1 MFIDKARI
9 FVKSGN
15 GGNGAVSFRREKYV
29 PAGGPDGGD
38 GGNGASVIFEVD
50 LGLRTLMD
58 FKYQRKYVA
67 EHGEDGSK
75 KRKAGKNGE
84 DLVLKVPPGTII
96 RDEATGL
103 IIADLKE
110 EGDKAI
116 VARGGRGGKGNQ
128 HFANAVRQAPAFAR
142 SGSEATGL
150 IIADLKEEGDKA
162 IVARGGR
169 GGKGNQHFANA
180 VRQAPAFARSGSD
193 GVEKWVVLE
202 LKMIADV
209 GLLGF
214 PNVGKSTF
222 LSVVTK
228 AKPKIANYHFTT
240 LTPNLGVVQTKFGD
254 SFVLAD
260 IPGLIEGAADG
271 IGLGHDFLR
280 HVERT
285 KVLIHIVDISGIEG
299 RDALEDFDK
308 INDEL
313 KLYNEKLSTRPQ
325 IVVANKMDILE
336 DETIFEDF
344 KNELEGR
351 GYKVF
356 KMSAATRQG
365 IDDVIAYVSELLQD
379 AEEIELVSEEEM
391 FRPELD
397 EPQDEGLQI
406 EIEDGVYV
414 VTGKSLRRIMY
425 SVNFEDMESLQYF
438 QKAMESQGVF
448 DRLREMGIEDGD
460 TVRIYEIEFE
470 FYN

>member
-9 FVKSGN
+9 FVKAGN

-38 GGNGASVIFEVD
+38 GGRGASVIFEVD
-50 LGLRTLMD
+50 NDLRTLMD

-67 EHGEDGSK
+67 TPGGDGSK
-75 KRKAGKNGE
+75 KRQAGKNGE
-84 DLVLKVPPGTII
+84 DLVLKVPAGTII
-96 RDEATGL
+96 RDEASGK
-103 IIADLKE
+103 IIADLKH
-110 EGDKAI
+110 EGDRAV

-128 HFANAVRQAPAFAR
+128 HFANAVRQAPNFAK
-142 SGSEATGL
+142 SGTDG
-150 IIADLKEEGDKA
+150 EE
-162 IVARGGR
+162 R
-169 GGKGNQHFANA
+169 
-180 VRQAPAFARSGSD
+180 
-193 GVEKWVVLE
+193 WVILE

-222 LSVVTK
+222 LSVVTA

-260 IPGLIEGAADG
+260 IPGLIEGAAEG

-285 KVLIHIVDISGIEG
+285 KVLIHIVDISGLEG
-299 RDALEDFDK
+299 RNALEDFDA
-308 INDEL
+308 INGEL

-325 IVVANKMDILE
+325 VVVANKIDILE
-336 DETIFEDF
+336 DESVYEEF
-344 KNELEGR
+344 KTTLEER

-356 KMSAATRQG
+356 KMSAATREG
-365 IDDVIAYVSELLQD
+365 IDDVVAYVSQILKD
-379 AEEIELVSEEEM
+379 AEEIELVSEEELYV
-391 FRPELD
+391 PELD
-397 EPQDEGLQI
+397 DAEEEGLQV

-425 SVNFEDMESLQYF
+425 SVNFEDMESIQFF
-438 QKAMESQGVF
+438 QKTMESLGVF
-448 DRLREMGIEDGD
+448 DKLREMGIEDGD
-460 TVRIYEIEFE
+460 TVKIYDIEFE

>member
-15 GGNGAVSFRREKYV
+15 GGNGSVSFRREKYV

-75 KRKAGKNGE
+75 KRKAGRNGE
-84 DLVLKVPPGTII
+84 DLILKVPAGTII

-103 IIADLKE
+103 VIADLKE
-110 EGDKAI
+110 EGDKAV
-116 VARGGRGGKGNQ
+116 VAK
-128 HFANAVRQAPAFAR
+128 
-142 SGSEATGL
+142 
-150 IIADLKEEGDKA
+150 
-162 IVARGGR
+162 GGR

-193 GVEKWVVLE
+193 GVEKWVILE

-240 LTPNLGVVQTKFGD
+240 LTPNLGVVQTKFGE

-260 IPGLIEGAADG
+260 IPGLIEGAAEG

-285 KVLIHIVDISGIEG
+285 KVLIHIVDISGLEG
-299 RDALEDFDK
+299 RDALDDFDK
-308 INDEL
+308 INSEL
-313 KLYNEKLSTRPQ
+313 KLYNEKLATRPQ
-325 IVVANKMDILE
+325 VVVANKIDILE
-336 DETIFEDF
+336 DESVFEKF
-344 KNELEGR
+344 KNELENR

-365 IDDVIAYVSELLQD
+365 VDDVINYVSELLQE

-397 EPQDEGLQI
+397 EQQDEGLQI
-406 EIEDGVYV
+406 DIEDGVYV

-425 SVNFEDMESLQYF
+425 SVNFDDMESLQYF

>member
-75 KRKAGKNGE
+75 KRKAGRNGE
-84 DLVLKVPPGTII
+84 DLILKGPPGTII

-103 IIADLKE
+103 VIADLKE
-110 EGDKAI
+110 EGDRAV
-116 VARGGRGGKGNQ
+116 VAK
-128 HFANAVRQAPAFAR
+128 
-142 SGSEATGL
+142 
-150 IIADLKEEGDKA
+150 
-162 IVARGGR
+162 GGR

-240 LTPNLGVVQTKFGD
+240 LTPNLGVVQTKFGE

-260 IPGLIEGAADG
+260 IPGLIEGAAEG
-271 IGLGHDFLR
+271 VGLGHDFLR

-285 KVLIHIVDISGIEG
+285 KVLIHIVDISGLEG
-299 RDALEDFDK
+299 RDALDDFDK
-308 INDEL
+308 INGEL
-313 KLYNEKLSTRPQ
+313 KLYNEKLATRPQ
-325 IVVANKMDILE
+325 VVVANKMDILE
-336 DETIFEDF
+336 DESIFDEF

-365 IDDVIAYVSELLQD
+365 VDDVIAYVSELLRE

-397 EPQDEGLQI
+397 EVQDEGLQI
-406 EIEDGVYV
+406 DIEDGVYV

-425 SVNFEDMESLQYF
+425 SVNFDDMESLQYF

>member
-75 KRKAGKNGE
+75 KRKAGRNGE
-84 DLVLKVPPGTII
+84 DLILKVPPGTII

-103 IIADLKE
+103 VIADLKE
-110 EGDKAI
+110 EGDRAV
-116 VARGGRGGKGNQ
+116 VAK
-128 HFANAVRQAPAFAR
+128 
-142 SGSEATGL
+142 
-150 IIADLKEEGDKA
+150 
-162 IVARGGR
+162 GGR

-240 LTPNLGVVQTKFGD
+240 LTPNLGVVQTKFGE

-260 IPGLIEGAADG
+260 IPGLIEGAAEG
-271 IGLGHDFLR
+271 VGLGHDFLR

-285 KVLIHIVDISGIEG
+285 KVLIHIVDISGLEG

-325 IVVANKMDILE
+325 VVVANKMDILE
-336 DETIFEDF
+336 DESVFDEF
-344 KNELEGR
+344 KNELEKR

-365 IDDVIAYVSELLQD
+365 IDDVIAYVSELLRE

-397 EPQDEGLQI
+397 EQQDEGLQI
-406 EIEDGVYV
+406 DIEDGVYV

-425 SVNFEDMESLQYF
+425 SVNFDDMESLQYF

>member
-75 KRKAGKNGE
+75 KRKAGRNGE
-84 DLVLKVPPGTII
+84 DLILKVPPGTII

-103 IIADLKE
+103 VIADLKE
-110 EGDKAI
+110 EGDRAV
-116 VARGGRGGKGNQ
+116 VAK
-128 HFANAVRQAPAFAR
+128 
-142 SGSEATGL
+142 
-150 IIADLKEEGDKA
+150 
-162 IVARGGR
+162 GGR

-260 IPGLIEGAADG
+260 IPGLIEGAAEG
-271 IGLGHDFLR
+271 VGLGHDFLR

-285 KVLIHIVDISGIEG
+285 KVLIHIVDISGLEG

-313 KLYNEKLSTRPQ
+313 KLYNEKLATRPQ
-325 IVVANKMDILE
+325 VVVANKMDILE
-336 DETIFEDF
+336 DESIFEEF
-344 KNELEGR
+344 KNELEDR

-365 IDDVIAYVSELLQD
+365 VDDVIAYVSELLKE

-397 EPQDEGLQI
+397 EQQDEGLQI
-406 EIEDGVYV
+406 DIEDGVYV
-414 VTGKSLRRIMY
+414 VIGKSLRRIMY
-425 SVNFEDMESLQYF
+425 SVNFDDMESLQYF

>member
-1 MFIDKARI
+1 VINVFIDKARI
-9 FVKSGN
+9 FVKAGN
-15 GGNGAVSFRREKYV
+15 GGNGSVSFRKEKYV

-38 GGNGASVIFEVD
+38 GGQGASIIFEVD

-58 FKYQRKYVA
+58 FKYQRKYSA
-67 EHGEDGSK
+67 EPGGDGSK
-75 KRKAGKNGE
+75 SRRAGKNGD
-84 DLVLKVPPGTII
+84 DLILKVPAGTII

-103 IIADLKE
+103 ILADLKK
-110 EGDKAI
+110 EGDRASI
-116 VARGGRGGKGNQ
+116 VRGGRGGKGNQ
-128 HFANAVRQAPAFAR
+128 HFANAVRQAPSFAK
-142 SGSEATGL
+142 SGT
-150 IIADLKEEGDKA
+150 EGQE
-162 IVARGGR
+162 R
-169 GGKGNQHFANA
+169 
-180 VRQAPAFARSGSD
+180 
-193 GVEKWVVLE
+193 WVTLE

-240 LTPNLGVVQTKFGD
+240 LTPNLGVVETKFGE

-260 IPGLIEGAADG
+260 IPGLIEGAAEG
-271 IGLGHDFLR
+271 VGLGHDFLR

-285 KVLIHIVDISGIEG
+285 KVLIHIVDITGLEG
-299 RDALEDFDK
+299 RNALEDFDK

-313 KLYNEKLSTRPQ
+313 KMYNEKLATRPQ

-336 DETIFEDF
+336 DQSIFEEF

-365 IDDVIAYVSELLQD
+365 IDDVIAYVTPLLK
-379 AEEIELVSEEEM
+379 EIEDVELVTEEEM
-391 FRPELD
+391 YKPELD
-397 EPQDEGLQI
+397 VQEDEALTIEIQDE
-406 EIEDGVYV
+406 VYV
-414 VTGKSLRRIMY
+414 VTGKMLRRIMY
-425 SVNFEDMESLQYF
+425 SVNFDDMESLQYF
-438 QKAMESQGVF
+438 QKVMESQGVF

-460 TVRIYEIEFE
+460 TVRIYELEFE

>member
-75 KRKAGKNGE
+75 KRKAGRNGE
-84 DLVLKVPPGTII
+84 DLILKVPPVTII

-103 IIADLKE
+103 VIADLKE
-110 EGDKAI
+110 EGDRAV
-116 VARGGRGGKGNQ
+116 VAK
-128 HFANAVRQAPAFAR
+128 
-142 SGSEATGL
+142 
-150 IIADLKEEGDKA
+150 
-162 IVARGGR
+162 GGR

-240 LTPNLGVVQTKFGD
+240 LTPNLGVVQTKFGE

-260 IPGLIEGAADG
+260 IPGLIEGAAEG
-271 IGLGHDFLR
+271 VGLGHDFLR

-285 KVLIHIVDISGIEG
+285 KVLIHIVDISGLEG
-299 RDALEDFDK
+299 RDALDDFDK
-308 INDEL
+308 INGEL
-313 KLYNEKLSTRPQ
+313 KLYNEKLATRPQ
-325 IVVANKMDILE
+325 VVVANKMDILE
-336 DETIFEDF
+336 DESIFDEF

-365 IDDVIAYVSELLQD
+365 VDDVIAYVSELLRE

-397 EPQDEGLQI
+397 EVQDEGLQI
-406 EIEDGVYV
+406 DIEDGVYV

-425 SVNFEDMESLQYF
+425 SVNFDDMESLQYF

>member
-9 FVKSGN
+9 FVKSGH

-75 KRKAGKNGE
+75 KRKAGRNGE
-84 DLVLKVPPGTII
+84 DLILKVPPGTII

-103 IIADLKE
+103 VIADLKE
-110 EGDKAI
+110 EGDRAV
-116 VARGGRGGKGNQ
+116 VAK
-128 HFANAVRQAPAFAR
+128 
-142 SGSEATGL
+142 
-150 IIADLKEEGDKA
+150 
-162 IVARGGR
+162 GGR

-240 LTPNLGVVQTKFGD
+240 LTPNLGVVQTKFGE

-260 IPGLIEGAADG
+260 IPGLIEGAAEG
-271 IGLGHDFLR
+271 VGLGHDFLR

-285 KVLIHIVDISGIEG
+285 KVLIHIVDISGLEG
-299 RDALEDFDK
+299 RDALDDFDK
-308 INDEL
+308 INGEL
-313 KLYNEKLSTRPQ
+313 KLYNEKLATRPQ
-325 IVVANKMDILE
+325 VVVANKMDILE
-336 DETIFEDF
+336 DESIFDEF

-365 IDDVIAYVSELLQD
+365 VDDVIAYVSELLRE

-397 EPQDEGLQI
+397 EVQDEGLQI
-406 EIEDGVYV
+406 DIEDGVYV

-425 SVNFEDMESLQYF
+425 SVNFDDMESLQYF

>member
-75 KRKAGKNGE
+75 KRKAGRNGE
-84 DLVLKVPPGTII
+84 DLILKVPPGTII

-103 IIADLKE
+103 VIADLKE
-110 EGDKAI
+110 EGDRAV
-116 VARGGRGGKGNQ
+116 VAK
-128 HFANAVRQAPAFAR
+128 
-142 SGSEATGL
+142 
-150 IIADLKEEGDKA
+150 
-162 IVARGGR
+162 GGR

-240 LTPNLGVVQTKFGD
+240 LTPNLGVVQTKFGE

-260 IPGLIEGAADG
+260 IPGLVEGAAEG
-271 IGLGHDFLR
+271 VGLGHDFLR

-285 KVLIHIVDISGIEG
+285 KVLIHIVDISGLEG
-299 RDALEDFDK
+299 RDALDDFDK
-308 INDEL
+308 INGEL
-313 KLYNEKLSTRPQ
+313 KLYNEKLATRPQ
-325 IVVANKMDILE
+325 VVVANKMDILE
-336 DETIFEDF
+336 DESIFDEF

-365 IDDVIAYVSELLQD
+365 VDDVIAYVSELLRE

-397 EPQDEGLQI
+397 EVQDEGLQI
-406 EIEDGVYV
+406 DIEDGVYV

-425 SVNFEDMESLQYF
+425 SVNFDDMESLQYF

>member
-9 FVKSGN
+9 FVKAGN

-38 GGNGASVIFEVD
+38 GGRGASVIFEVD
-50 LGLRTLMD
+50 NDLRTLMD

-67 EHGEDGSK
+67 TPGGDGSK
-75 KRKAGKNGE
+75 KRQAGKNGE
-84 DLVLKVPPGTII
+84 DLVLKVPAGTII
-96 RDEATGL
+96 RDEASGK
-103 IIADLKE
+103 IIADLKH
-110 EGDKAI
+110 EGDRAV
-116 VARGGRGGKGNQ
+116 VAKGGRGGKGNQ
-128 HFANAVRQAPAFAR
+128 HFANAVRQAPNFAK
-142 SGSEATGL
+142 SGTDG
-150 IIADLKEEGDKA
+150 EE
-162 IVARGGR
+162 R
-169 GGKGNQHFANA
+169 
-180 VRQAPAFARSGSD
+180 
-193 GVEKWVVLE
+193 WVILE

-222 LSVVTK
+222 LSVVTA

-260 IPGLIEGAADG
+260 IPGLIEGAAEG

-285 KVLIHIVDISGIEG
+285 KVLIHIVDISGLEG
-299 RDALEDFDK
+299 RNALEDFDA
-308 INDEL
+308 INGEL

-325 IVVANKMDILE
+325 VVVANKIDILE
-336 DETIFEDF
+336 DESVYEEF
-344 KNELEGR
+344 KTTLEER

-356 KMSAATRQG
+356 KMSAATREG
-365 IDDVIAYVSELLQD
+365 IDDVIAYVSQILKD
-379 AEEIELVSEEEM
+379 AEEIELVSEEELYV
-391 FRPELD
+391 PELD
-397 EPQDEGLQI
+397 DAEEEGLQI

-425 SVNFEDMESLQYF
+425 SVNFEDMESIQFF
-438 QKAMESQGVF
+438 QKTMESQGVF
-448 DRLREMGIEDGD
+448 DKLREMGIEDGD
-460 TVRIYEIEFE
+460 TVKIYDIEFE

>member
-9 FVKSGN
+9 FIKAGN
-15 GGNGAVSFRREKYV
+15 GGNGSVAFRKEKYV

-38 GGNGASVIFEVD
+38 GGRGASVIFEVD

-58 FKYQRKYVA
+58 FKYQRKYLA
-67 EHGEDGSK
+67 EAGGDGSK
-75 KRKAGKNGE
+75 KKQAGKNGE
-84 DLVLKVPPGTII
+84 DLLLKVPAGTII

-103 IIADLKE
+103 ILADLKE
-110 EGDKAI
+110 EGDRAV
-116 VARGGRGGKGNQ
+116 VAKGGRGGKGNQ
-128 HFANAVRQAPAFAR
+128 HFANAVRQAPAFAK
-142 SGSEATGL
+142 SGTDG
-150 IIADLKEEGDKA
+150 EE
-162 IVARGGR
+162 R
-169 GGKGNQHFANA
+169 
-180 VRQAPAFARSGSD
+180 
-193 GVEKWVVLE
+193 WVTLE

-260 IPGLIEGAADG
+260 IPGLIEGAAEG
-271 IGLGHDFLR
+271 VGLGHNFLR

-285 KVLIHIVDISGIEG
+285 KVLIHIVDISGLEG
-299 RDALEDFDK
+299 RNALEDFDK

-313 KLYNEKLSTRPQ
+313 RLYNEKLATRPQ
-325 IVVANKMDILE
+325 VVVANKMDILE
-336 DETIFEDF
+336 DETVFEEF
-344 KNELEGR
+344 KSELEGR

-356 KMSAATRQG
+356 KMSAATREG
-365 IDDVIAYVSELLQD
+365 IDDVIAYVSPLLKEVED
-379 AEEIELVSEEEM
+379 IELVTEEEM
-391 FRPELD
+391 YRPELD
-397 EPQDEGLQI
+397 DSTEDEALAI
-406 EIEDGVYV
+406 EIEDEVYV
-414 VTGKSLRRIMY
+414 VTGKKLRRIMY
-425 SVNFEDMESLQYF
+425 SVNFDDMESLQYF
-438 QKAMESQGVF
+438 QKAMESEGVF

>member
-1 MFIDKARI
+1 MFIDKAKI
-9 FVKSGN
+9 FVKAGN

-38 GGNGASVIFEVD
+38 GGRGASVIFEVD
-50 LGLRTLMD
+50 NDLRTLMD

-67 EHGEDGSK
+67 TPGGDGSK
-75 KRKAGKNGE
+75 KRQAGKNGE
-84 DLVLKVPPGTII
+84 DLVLKVPAGTII
-96 RDEATGL
+96 RDEATGK

-110 EGDKAI
+110 EGERAV

-128 HFANAVRQAPAFAR
+128 HFANAVRQAPNFAK
-142 SGSEATGL
+142 SGTDG
-150 IIADLKEEGDKA
+150 EE
-162 IVARGGR
+162 R
-169 GGKGNQHFANA
+169 
-180 VRQAPAFARSGSD
+180 
-193 GVEKWVVLE
+193 WVILE

-222 LSVVTK
+222 LSVVTA

-240 LTPNLGVVQTKFGD
+240 LTPNLGVVKTKYGD

-260 IPGLIEGAADG
+260 IPGLIEGAAEG
-271 IGLGHDFLR
+271 VGLGHDFLR

-285 KVLIHIVDISGIEG
+285 KVLIHIVDISGLEG
-299 RDALEDFDK
+299 RNALEDFDA

-325 IVVANKMDILE
+325 VVVANKIDILE
-336 DETIFEDF
+336 DESVYEEF
-344 KNELEGR
+344 KTTLEVR

-356 KMSAATRQG
+356 KMSAATREG
-365 IDDVIAYVSELLQD
+365 IDDVIAYVSQVLKD
-379 AEEIELVSEEEM
+379 AEEIELVSEEELYV
-391 FRPELD
+391 PELD
-397 EPQDEGLQI
+397 AIEEEGLQV

-414 VTGKSLRRIMY
+414 VTGKALRRIMY
-425 SVNFEDMESLQYF
+425 SVNFEDMESIQFF

-448 DRLREMGIEDGD
+448 DKLREMGIEDGD
-460 TVRIYEIEFE
+460 TVKIYEIEFE
-470 FYN
+470 FYD

>member
-75 KRKAGKNGE
+75 KRKAGRNGE
-84 DLVLKVPPGTII
+84 DLILKVPPGTII

-103 IIADLKE
+103 VIADLKE
-110 EGDKAI
+110 EGDRAV
-116 VARGGRGGKGNQ
+116 VAK
-128 HFANAVRQAPAFAR
+128 
-142 SGSEATGL
+142 
-150 IIADLKEEGDKA
+150 
-162 IVARGGR
+162 GGR

-240 LTPNLGVVQTKFGD
+240 LTPNLGVVQTKFGE

-260 IPGLIEGAADG
+260 IPGLIEGAAECV
-271 IGLGHDFLR
+271 GLGHDFLR

-285 KVLIHIVDISGIEG
+285 KVLIHIVDISGLEG
-299 RDALEDFDK
+299 RDALDDFDK
-308 INDEL
+308 INGEL
-313 KLYNEKLSTRPQ
+313 KLYNEKLATRPQ
-325 IVVANKMDILE
+325 VVVANKMDILE
-336 DETIFEDF
+336 DESIFDEF

-365 IDDVIAYVSELLQD
+365 VDDVIAYVSELLRE

-397 EPQDEGLQI
+397 EVQDEGLQI
-406 EIEDGVYV
+406 DIEDGVYV

-425 SVNFEDMESLQYF
+425 SVNFDDMESLQYF
-438 QKAMESQGVF
+438 QKAMEIQGVF

>member
-75 KRKAGKNGE
+75 KRKAGRNGE
-84 DLVLKVPPGTII
+84 DLILKVPPGTII

-103 IIADLKE
+103 VIADLKE
-110 EGDKAI
+110 EGDRAV
-116 VARGGRGGKGNQ
+116 VAKGGRGGKGNQ
-128 HFANAVRQAPAFAR
+128 HFANAVRQAP
-142 SGSEATGL
+142 
-150 IIADLKEEGDKA
+150 D
-162 IVARGGR
+162 
-169 GGKGNQHFANA
+169 
-180 VRQAPAFARSGSD
+180 FARSGSD

-240 LTPNLGVVQTKFGD
+240 LTPNLGVVQTKFGE

-260 IPGLIEGAADG
+260 IPGLIEGAAEG
-271 IGLGHDFLR
+271 VGLGHDFLR

-285 KVLIHIVDISGIEG
+285 KVLIHIVDISGLEG
-299 RDALEDFDK
+299 RDALDDFDK
-308 INDEL
+308 INGEL
-313 KLYNEKLSTRPQ
+313 KLYNEKLATRPQ
-325 IVVANKMDILE
+325 VVVANKMDILE
-336 DETIFEDF
+336 DESIFDEF

-365 IDDVIAYVSELLQD
+365 VDDVIAYVSELLRE

-397 EPQDEGLQI
+397 EVQDEGLQI
-406 EIEDGVYV
+406 DIEDGVYV

-425 SVNFEDMESLQYF
+425 SVNFDDMESLQYF

>member
-1 MFIDKARI
+1 VINLFIDKARI

-75 KRKAGKNGE
+75 KRKAGRNGE
-84 DLVLKVPPGTII
+84 DLILKVPPGTII

-103 IIADLKE
+103 VIADLKE
-110 EGDKAI
+110 EGDRAI
-116 VARGGRGGKGNQ
+116 VAK
-128 HFANAVRQAPAFAR
+128 
-142 SGSEATGL
+142 
-150 IIADLKEEGDKA
+150 
-162 IVARGGR
+162 GGR

-260 IPGLIEGAADG
+260 IPGLIEGAAEG

-285 KVLIHIVDISGIEG
+285 KVLIHIVDISGLEG
-299 RDALEDFDK
+299 RDALDDFDK
-308 INDEL
+308 INGEL

-325 IVVANKMDILE
+325 VVVANKMDILE
-336 DETIFEDF
+336 DESVFEEF

-365 IDDVIAYVSELLQD
+365 VDDVIAYVSELLQN

-397 EPQDEGLQI
+397 EVQDEGLQV

-414 VTGKSLRRIMY
+414 VSGKSLRRIMY
-425 SVNFEDMESLQYF
+425 SVNFEDMESIQYF

>member
-84 DLVLKVPPGTII
+84 DLILKVPPGTII

-103 IIADLKE
+103 VIADLKE
-110 EGDKAI
+110 EGD
-116 VARGGRGGKGNQ
+116 R
-128 HFANAVRQAPAFAR
+128 AV
-142 SGSEATGL
+142 
-150 IIADLKEEGDKA
+150 
-162 IVARGGR
+162 VARGGR

-240 LTPNLGVVQTKFGD
+240 LTPNLGVVQTKFGE

-260 IPGLIEGAADG
+260 IPGLIEGAAEG

-285 KVLIHIVDISGIEG
+285 KVLIHIVDISGLEG

-325 IVVANKMDILE
+325 VVVANKMDILE
-336 DETIFEDF
+336 DESVFDEF

-365 IDDVIAYVSELLQD
+365 VDDVIAYVSELLRE

-397 EPQDEGLQI
+397 EQQDEGLQI
-406 EIEDGVYV
+406 DIEDGVYV

-425 SVNFEDMESLQYF
+425 SVNFDDMESLQYF

>member
-75 KRKAGKNGE
+75 KRKAGRNGE
-84 DLVLKVPPGTII
+84 DLILKVPPGTII

-103 IIADLKE
+103 VIADLKE
-110 EGDKAI
+110 EGDRAV
-116 VARGGRGGKGNQ
+116 VAK
-128 HFANAVRQAPAFAR
+128 
-142 SGSEATGL
+142 
-150 IIADLKEEGDKA
+150 
-162 IVARGGR
+162 GGR

-240 LTPNLGVVQTKFGD
+240 LTPNLGVVQTKFGE

-260 IPGLIEGAADG
+260 IPGLIEGAAEG
-271 IGLGHDFLR
+271 VGLGHDFLR

-285 KVLIHIVDISGIEG
+285 KVLIHIVDISGLEG
-299 RDALEDFDK
+299 RDALDDFDK
-308 INDEL
+308 INGEL
-313 KLYNEKLSTRPQ
+313 KLYNEKLATRPQ
-325 IVVANKMDILE
+325 VVVANKMDILE
-336 DETIFEDF
+336 DESIFDEF

-365 IDDVIAYVSELLQD
+365 VDDVIAYVSELLRE

-397 EPQDEGLQI
+397 EVQDEGLQI
-406 EIEDGVYV
+406 DIEDGVYV

-425 SVNFEDMESLQYF
+425 SVNFDDMESLQYF
-438 QKAMESQGVF
+438 QKAMEIQGVF

>member
-9 FVKSGN
+9 FVKAGN
-15 GGNGAVSFRREKYV
+15 GGNGSVAFRKEKYV

-38 GGNGASVIFEVD
+38 GGRGASIIFEVD

-67 EHGEDGSK
+67 ESGGDGSK
-75 KRKAGKNGE
+75 KKKAGKNGD
-84 DLVLKVPPGTII
+84 DLVLKVPAGTII

-110 EGDKAI
+110 EGDRAVVVK
-116 VARGGRGGKGNQ
+116 GGRGGKGNQ
-128 HFANAVRQAPAFAR
+128 HFANAVRQAPAFAK
-142 SGSEATGL
+142 SGTDG
-150 IIADLKEEGDKA
+150 EE
-162 IVARGGR
+162 R
-169 GGKGNQHFANA
+169 
-180 VRQAPAFARSGSD
+180 
-193 GVEKWVVLE
+193 WVVLE

-260 IPGLIEGAADG
+260 IPGLIEGAAEG
-271 IGLGHDFLR
+271 VGLGHDFLR

-285 KVLIHIVDISGIEG
+285 KVLIHIVDITGHEG
-299 RDALEDFDK
+299 RNALEDFDK
-308 INDEL
+308 INGEL
-313 KLYNEKLSTRPQ
+313 ALYNERLSHRPQ
-325 IVVANKMDILE
+325 VVVANKMDILE
-336 DETIFEDF
+336 DESVYEEF
-344 KNELEGR
+344 KEELEGR

-365 IDDVIAYVSELLQD
+365 IDDVITYVSQLLKEVED
-379 AEEIELVSEEEM
+379 VELVTEEEM
-391 FRPELD
+391 YRPELD
-397 EPQDEGLQI
+397 ESNEDEGLTV
-406 EIEDGVYV
+406 EIEDGIYV
-414 VTGKSLRRIMY
+414 VKGKSLRRIMY
-425 SVNFEDMESLQYF
+425 SVNFEDMESIQYF
-438 QKAMESQGVF
+438 QKAMEFEGVF
-448 DRLREMGIEDGD
+448 DKLREMGIEDGD
-460 TVRIYEIEFE
+460 TVKIYEIEFE

>member
-9 FVKSGN
+9 FVKAGN

-38 GGNGASVIFEVD
+38 GGRGASVIFEVD
-50 LGLRTLMD
+50 NDLRTLMD

-67 EHGEDGSK
+67 TPGGDGSK
-75 KRKAGKNGE
+75 KRQAGKNGE
-84 DLVLKVPPGTII
+84 DLVLKVPAGTII
-96 RDEATGL
+96 RDEASGK
-103 IIADLKE
+103 IIADLKH
-110 EGDKAI
+110 EGDRAV

-128 HFANAVRQAPAFAR
+128 HFANAVRQAPNFAK
-142 SGSEATGL
+142 SGTDG
-150 IIADLKEEGDKA
+150 EE
-162 IVARGGR
+162 R
-169 GGKGNQHFANA
+169 
-180 VRQAPAFARSGSD
+180 
-193 GVEKWVVLE
+193 WVILE

-222 LSVVTK
+222 LSVVTA

-260 IPGLIEGAADG
+260 IPGLIEGAAEG

-285 KVLIHIVDISGIEG
+285 KVLIHIVDISGLEG
-299 RDALEDFDK
+299 RNALEDFDA
-308 INDEL
+308 INGEL

-325 IVVANKMDILE
+325 VVVANKIDILE
-336 DETIFEDF
+336 DESVYEEF
-344 KNELEGR
+344 KTTLEER

-356 KMSAATRQG
+356 KMSAATREG
-365 IDDVIAYVSELLQD
+365 VDDVIAYVSQVLKD
-379 AEEIELVSEEEM
+379 AEEIELVSEEELYV
-391 FRPELD
+391 PELD
-397 EPQDEGLQI
+397 DEQEEGLQV

-425 SVNFEDMESLQYF
+425 SVNFEDMESIQFF
-438 QKAMESQGVF
+438 QKTMESQGVF
-448 DRLREMGIEDGD
+448 DKLREMGIEDGD
-460 TVRIYEIEFE
+460 TVKIYDIEFE

>member
-75 KRKAGKNGE
+75 KRKAGRNGE
-84 DLVLKVPPGTII
+84 DLILKVPPGTII

-103 IIADLKE
+103 VIADLKE
-110 EGDKAI
+110 EGDRAV
-116 VARGGRGGKGNQ
+116 VAK
-128 HFANAVRQAPAFAR
+128 
-142 SGSEATGL
+142 
-150 IIADLKEEGDKA
+150 
-162 IVARGGR
+162 GGR

-240 LTPNLGVVQTKFGD
+240 LTPNLGVVQTKFGE

-260 IPGLIEGAADG
+260 IPGLIEGAAEG
-271 IGLGHDFLR
+271 VGLGHDFLR

-285 KVLIHIVDISGIEG
+285 KVLIHIVDISGLEG
-299 RDALEDFDK
+299 RDALDDFDK
-308 INDEL
+308 INGEL
-313 KLYNEKLSTRPQ
+313 KLYNEKLATRPQ
-325 IVVANKMDILE
+325 VVVANKMDILE
-336 DETIFEDF
+336 DESIFDEF

-365 IDDVIAYVSELLQD
+365 VDDVIAYVSELLRE

-397 EPQDEGLQI
+397 EVQDEGLQI
-406 EIEDGVYV
+406 DIEDGVYV

-425 SVNFEDMESLQYF
+425 SVNFEDMESIQFF
-438 QKAMESQGVF
+438 QKALESQGVF
-448 DRLREMGIEDGD
+448 DKLREMGIEDGD
-460 TVRIYEIEFE
+460 TVKIYEIEFE
-470 FYN
+470 FYD

>member
-9 FVKSGN
+9 FVKAGN
-15 GGNGAVSFRREKYV
+15 GGNGSVAFRKEKYV

-38 GGNGASVIFEVD
+38 GGRGASIIFEVD

-67 EHGEDGSK
+67 ESGGDGSK
-75 KRKAGKNGE
+75 KKKAGKNGD
-84 DLVLKVPPGTII
+84 DLVLKVPAGTII

-110 EGDKAI
+110 EGDRAVVVK
-116 VARGGRGGKGNQ
+116 GGRGGKGNQ
-128 HFANAVRQAPAFAR
+128 HFANAVRQAPAFAK
-142 SGSEATGL
+142 SGTDG
-150 IIADLKEEGDKA
+150 EE
-162 IVARGGR
+162 R
-169 GGKGNQHFANA
+169 
-180 VRQAPAFARSGSD
+180 
-193 GVEKWVVLE
+193 WVVLE

-260 IPGLIEGAADG
+260 IPGLIEGAAEG
-271 IGLGHDFLR
+271 VGLGHDFLR

-285 KVLIHIVDISGIEG
+285 KVLIHIVDITGHEG
-299 RDALEDFDK
+299 RNALEDFDK
-308 INDEL
+308 INGEL
-313 KLYNEKLSTRPQ
+313 ALYNERLSHRPQ
-325 IVVANKMDILE
+325 VVVANKIDILE
-336 DETIFEDF
+336 DESVYEEF
-344 KNELEGR
+344 KEELEGR

-365 IDDVIAYVSELLQD
+365 IDDVIAYVSQLLKEVED
-379 AEEIELVSEEEM
+379 VELVTEEEM
-391 FRPELD
+391 YRPELD
-397 EPQDEGLQI
+397 ESNEDEGLTV
-406 EIEDGVYV
+406 EIEDGIYV
-414 VTGKSLRRIMY
+414 VKGKSLRRIMY
-425 SVNFEDMESLQYF
+425 SVNFEDMESIQYF
-438 QKAMESQGVF
+438 QKAMESEGVF
-448 DRLREMGIEDGD
+448 DKLREMGIEDGD
-460 TVRIYEIEFE
+460 TVKIYEIEFE

>member
-75 KRKAGKNGE
+75 KRKAGRNGE
-84 DLVLKVPPGTII
+84 DLILKVPPGTII

-103 IIADLKE
+103 VIADLKE
-110 EGDKAI
+110 EGDRAV
-116 VARGGRGGKGNQ
+116 VAK
-128 HFANAVRQAPAFAR
+128 
-142 SGSEATGL
+142 
-150 IIADLKEEGDKA
+150 
-162 IVARGGR
+162 GGR

-228 AKPKIANYHFTT
+228 ANPQISNYHFTT
-240 LTPNLGVVQTKFGD
+240 LTPNLGVVQTKFGE

-260 IPGLIEGAADG
+260 IPGLIEGAAEG
-271 IGLGHDFLR
+271 VGLGHDFLR

-285 KVLIHIVDISGIEG
+285 KVLIHIVDISGLEG

-325 IVVANKMDILE
+325 VVVANKMDILE
-336 DETIFEDF
+336 DESVFDEF
-344 KNELEGR
+344 KNELEKR

-365 IDDVIAYVSELLQD
+365 VDDVIAYVSELLRE

-397 EPQDEGLQI
+397 EQQDEGLQI
-406 EIEDGVYV
+406 DIEDGVYV

-425 SVNFEDMESLQYF
+425 SVNFDDMESLQYF

>member
-75 KRKAGKNGE
+75 KRKAGRNGE
-84 DLVLKVPPGTII
+84 DLILKVPPGTII

-103 IIADLKE
+103 VIADLKE
-110 EGDKAI
+110 EGDRAV
-116 VARGGRGGKGNQ
+116 VAK
-128 HFANAVRQAPAFAR
+128 
-142 SGSEATGL
+142 
-150 IIADLKEEGDKA
+150 
-162 IVARGGR
+162 GGR

-202 LKMIADV
+202 LKMIADG

-214 PNVGKSTF
+214 PSVGKSTF

-240 LTPNLGVVQTKFGD
+240 LTPNLGVVQTKFGE

-260 IPGLIEGAADG
+260 IPGLIEGAAEG
-271 IGLGHDFLR
+271 VGLGHDFLR

-285 KVLIHIVDISGIEG
+285 KVLIHIVDISGLEG
-299 RDALEDFDK
+299 RDALDDFDK
-308 INDEL
+308 INGEL
-313 KLYNEKLSTRPQ
+313 KLYNEKLATRPQ
-325 IVVANKMDILE
+325 VVVANKMDILE
-336 DETIFEDF
+336 DESIFDEF

-365 IDDVIAYVSELLQD
+365 VDDVIAYVSELLRE

-397 EPQDEGLQI
+397 EVQDEGLQI
-406 EIEDGVYV
+406 DIEDGVYV

-425 SVNFEDMESLQYF
+425 SVNFDDMESLQYF

>member
-75 KRKAGKNGE
+75 KRKAGRNGE
-84 DLVLKVPPGTII
+84 DLILKVPPGTII

-103 IIADLKE
+103 VIADLKE
-110 EGDKAI
+110 EGDRAV
-116 VARGGRGGKGNQ
+116 VAK
-128 HFANAVRQAPAFAR
+128 
-142 SGSEATGL
+142 
-150 IIADLKEEGDKA
+150 
-162 IVARGGR
+162 GGR

-240 LTPNLGVVQTKFGD
+240 LTPNLGVVQTKFGE

-260 IPGLIEGAADG
+260 IPGLIEGAAEG
-271 IGLGHDFLR
+271 VGLGHDFLR

-285 KVLIHIVDISGIEG
+285 KVLIHIVDISGLEG
-299 RDALEDFDK
+299 RDALDDFDK
-308 INDEL
+308 INGEL
-313 KLYNEKLSTRPQ
+313 KLYNEKLATRPQ
-325 IVVANKMDILE
+325 GVVANKMDILE
-336 DETIFEDF
+336 DESIFEEF

-365 IDDVIAYVSELLQD
+365 VDDVIAYVSELLRE

-397 EPQDEGLQI
+397 EVQDEGLQI
-406 EIEDGVYV
+406 DIEDGVYV

-425 SVNFEDMESLQYF
+425 SVNFDDMESLQYF

>member
-75 KRKAGKNGE
+75 KRKAGRNGE
-84 DLVLKVPPGTII
+84 DLILKVPPGTII

-103 IIADLKE
+103 VIADLKE
-110 EGDKAI
+110 EGDRAV
-116 VARGGRGGKGNQ
+116 VAK
-128 HFANAVRQAPAFAR
+128 
-142 SGSEATGL
+142 
-150 IIADLKEEGDKA
+150 
-162 IVARGGR
+162 GGR

-240 LTPNLGVVQTKFGD
+240 LTPNLGVVQTKFGE

-260 IPGLIEGAADG
+260 IPGLIEGAAEG
-271 IGLGHDFLR
+271 VGLGHDFLR

-285 KVLIHIVDISGIEG
+285 KVLIHIVDISGLEG
-299 RDALEDFDK
+299 RDALDDFDK
-308 INDEL
+308 INGEL
-313 KLYNEKLSTRPQ
+313 KLYNEKLATRPQ
-325 IVVANKMDILE
+325 VVVANKMDILE
-336 DETIFEDF
+336 DESIFEEF

-365 IDDVIAYVSELLQD
+365 VDDVIAYVSELLRE

-397 EPQDEGLQI
+397 EVQDGGLQI
-406 EIEDGVYV
+406 DIEDGVYV

-425 SVNFEDMESLQYF
+425 SVNFDDMESLQYF